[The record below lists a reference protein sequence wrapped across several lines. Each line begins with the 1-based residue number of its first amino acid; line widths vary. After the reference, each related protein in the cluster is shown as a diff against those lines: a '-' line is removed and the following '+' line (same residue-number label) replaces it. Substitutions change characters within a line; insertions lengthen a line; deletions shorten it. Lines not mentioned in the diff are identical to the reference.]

1 MSTTLIKG
9 SNTQVP
15 SQLLIVRVS
24 HAGVMTDLFAIL
36 LGQGEM
42 VSSENDF
49 IFHGRQ
55 SSSDGSVRYSNKT
68 AADGRYNHSFS
79 VDLKSVPS
87 SIERIKLA
95 LAIDAAT
102 KTFADVKDLIISLYD
117 SSGAELVSFKA
128 EGTDENVL
136 IVAEFYRRDGAWKV
150 RHIAQGYTGGL
161 AATAAQF
168 GIDAAASKRIAAI
181 DSPAPVTAAAVLP
194 AKAEGKISL
203 SKTEQVTAQLEKSGS
218 RLLSLQKAAGIS
230 LQKHKVEARAK
241 VVMVLDASGSTR
253 RMWPAIMQGVTD
265 RLATLALNLDDDGEL
280 ELWVYATEFRKMA
293 TVNLANLDGYIARL
307 QQGGDGSIPAHA
319 VNNSA
324 KGGWFSSS
332 SSSSSD
338 GYVIPG
344 LGYDNNEPPVMEAIL
359 SVCSKTD
366 SLPKLVL
373 FVTDGGI
380 DKDPAIEEL
389 LIEAS
394 HYPIFWQFVGLGGSG
409 YGVLERFDK
418 MEGRYVDNA
427 GFFALDDYRSIAD
440 AELYSRLIKEFPLW
454 LQKVI
459 ALGMLA

>member
-15 SQLLIVRVS
+15 SQQLIVQAS
-24 HAGVMTDLFAIL
+24 HAGVMTDLFAIS
-36 LGQGEM
+36 LGQGGK

-55 SSSDGSVRYSNKT
+55 SSSGGSVRYSNKT

-102 KTFADVKDLIISLYD
+102 KTFADVNDLTISLYD
-117 SSGAELVSFKA
+117 SSGTELVSFKA
-128 EGTDENVL
+128 EGTNENVL

-181 DSPAPVTAAAVLP
+181 GSPAPVTAAAVT

-218 RLLSLQKAAGIS
+218 RLLSLQKAAAIS

-307 QQGGDGSIPAHA
+307 QQGGDGSQTTTNPGG
-319 VNNSA
+319 NSSN
-324 KGGWFSSS
+324 KGGWF

-359 SVCSKTD
+359 TGCSKTD
-366 SLPKLVL
+366 SLPTLVL

-380 DKDPAIEEL
+380 DKDPAIEKL

-454 LQKVI
+454 LQKVK